1 MDKQVKSM
9 FKYEKHFTAKPNGSA
24 GGGGGGGGGDIIA
37 ISLLFNFSMN
47 RAKTSNAAGCW

>member
-24 GGGGGGGGGDIIA
+24 GGGGGDIIA
-37 ISLLFNFSMN
+37 INLLFNFSMN